1 MEAEE
6 TVLDADVGCGGRITG
21 LEHGG
26 YPGVTDTAIVADAE
40 IVDHPVDGLAGS
52 AATEFET
59 FCRVVHLILGET
71 VFRA

>member
-26 YPGVTDTAIVADAE
+26 YPGVTDTAIVAE
-40 IVDHPVDGLAGS
+40 FGVVGS
-52 AATEFET
+52 TLVE
-59 FCRVVHLILGET
+59 
-71 VFRA
+71 

>member
-1 MEAEE
+1 
-6 TVLDADVGCGGRITG
+6 
-21 LEHGG
+21 
-26 YPGVTDTAIVADAE
+26 VADAE

-52 AATEFET
+52 AATEFEA